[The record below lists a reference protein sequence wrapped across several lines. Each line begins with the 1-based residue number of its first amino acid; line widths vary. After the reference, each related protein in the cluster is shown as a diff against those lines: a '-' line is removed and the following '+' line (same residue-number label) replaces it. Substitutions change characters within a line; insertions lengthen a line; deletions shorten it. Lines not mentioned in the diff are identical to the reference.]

1 MNKQELKARLI
12 QKIDYLRSRSNWAED
27 RAEQIDYSA
36 RADALAEDYRELVG
50 EDRQ

>member
-1 MNKQELKARLI
+1 MSNQELKASLL
-12 QKIDYLRSRSNWAED
+12 QKIEYCRGRSNWAKD